1 MLVGEFPK
9 EQDLV
14 KSEPF
19 AGGIGFELGKML
31 AEAGIH
37 RETCFA
43 TYVVD
48 DRVSGGNLAGLV
60 AESKAKA
67 TSAHTLFH
75 GKYVTPQFVAGV
87 ERLKREIELVK
98 PNVVCAMGN
107 LALLALTGE
116 WSAMSWRSSIMES
129 TLVPGLKVIPT
140 YSPAM
145 VVAQMYLRPITVHDL
160 KRVAKHRDN
169 PVIERPNYDF
179 RIRPNFE
186 QACED
191 LQLIIDL
198 PAQDIGGDIETRAG
212 HIACIAFAWT
222 PRDAICIPLMC
233 QHDNEGYWTL
243 EQETTLVLL
252 MLTLMRK
259 HRIVGQNW
267 NYDAQYICWSHIF
280 LLELTCRAD

>member
-75 GKYVTPQFVAGV
+75 GKYVTPRSAPRQSL
-87 ERLKREIELVK
+87 ERTSSL
-98 PNVVCAMGN
+98 PSGQN
-107 LALLALTGE
+107 L
-116 WSAMSWRSSIMES
+116 
-129 TLVPGLKVIPT
+129 
-140 YSPAM
+140 
-145 VVAQMYLRPITVHDL
+145 
-160 KRVAKHRDN
+160 
-169 PVIERPNYDF
+169 
-179 RIRPNFE
+179 
-186 QACED
+186 
-191 LQLIIDL
+191 
-198 PAQDIGGDIETRAG
+198 RAG
-212 HIACIAFAWT
+212 IT
-222 PRDAICIPLMC
+222 
-233 QHDNEGYWTL
+233 
-243 EQETTLVLL
+243 
-252 MLTLMRK
+252 
-259 HRIVGQNW
+259 
-267 NYDAQYICWSHIF
+267 
-280 LLELTCRAD
+280 